1 MSRIIDIK
9 TENIAELANL
19 FEIFKDVLNDT
30 VIQIKRPEKNKDNK
44 KLEDSSNDDNESS
57 NLKTDI
63 KKTEDDE
70 GGIRIFNIDDHQTL
84 LIFVKLFSSEFLKF
98 DCKYSNY
105 DIGVELNPIYKAF
118 KTMDKEGILSLYVDE
133 DDKQQLNLDVST
145 SETKCITNYQIKL
158 LDLNAKKW
166 ELPPSKFTL
175 IVTMDCN
182 EFHKICRNMQSVNC
196 EFIEI
201 TCTEKKIIFSCV
213 GDSSR
218 ISRCYENGGGAMG
231 VKIKC
236 LKNKKLI
243 IVKNVYELK
252 YLTMFNK
259 CNNICSEIQIFLKD
273 EYPMFIKYSIASMG
287 QMIVGLSPITE
298 KNLNRNSNYNPNN
311 DIHYERTEIKMKD

>member
-9 TENIAELANL
+9 TENISELANL
-19 FEIFKDVLNDT
+19 FEIFQGVLNDT
-30 VIQIKRPEKNKDNK
+30 VIGIKRAENK
-44 KLEDSSNDDNESS
+44 KDHIDDTIHELEKQTDSDNNES
-57 NLKTDI
+57 I
-63 KKTEDDE
+63 KKNEEED

-84 LIFVKLFSSEFLKF
+84 LIFVKLYASEFLKF

-105 DIGVELNPIYKAF
+105 DIGVELNPLYKAF
-118 KTMDKEGILSLYVDE
+118 KTMDKEGILSLYIDE
-133 DDKQQLNLDVST
+133 DDKQQLNLDVLT
-145 SETKCITNYQIKL
+145 SETKCVTNYQIKL

-166 ELPPSKFTL
+166 KLPPSKFTL
-175 IVTMDCN
+175 IVTMDCS

-201 TCTEKKIIFSCV
+201 TCTDKKIIFSCV

-218 ISRCYENGGGAMG
+218 ISRSYENGGGSMG

-236 LKNKKLI
+236 LKNKKNI
-243 IVKNVYELK
+243 VIVKNVYELK

-298 KNLNRNSNYNPNN
+298 KNLNRNSNYNSDN
-311 DIHYERTEIKMKD
+311 DVHYQRSEIKMK